1 MFQKCVIS
9 ISPDKTNPL
18 RQAVKEV
25 FFKIIDDRALDLL
38 CRKISQSSGD
48 IRVVFDIMKS
58 AFGKLEQTV
67 NGLETIE
74 EIKQKCVISMSGII
88 EVFDSKKGLKV
99 KDTLKSL
106 PRQDIIVLDSICN
119 LFDLTGEEKVLA
131 IDQVFHQ
138 V

>member
-1 MFQKCVIS
+1 
-9 ISPDKTNPL
+9 
-18 RQAVKEV
+18 
-25 FFKIIDDRALDLL
+25 
-38 CRKISQSSGD
+38 
-48 IRVVFDIMKS
+48 
-58 AFGKLEQTV
+58 
-67 NGLETIE
+67 
-74 EIKQKCVISMSGII
+74 MSGII

-138 V
+138 VQQNCRKMSHPNIDQKQLVYCIEELEYYGFVNMLKQTKKQSKDVMTKKFKLTVDLKELCYELDQHPSI

>member
-1 MFQKCVIS
+1 
-9 ISPDKTNPL
+9 
-18 RQAVKEV
+18 
-25 FFKIIDDRALDLL
+25 
-38 CRKISQSSGD
+38 
-48 IRVVFDIMKS
+48 MKS

-119 LFDLTGEEKVLA
+119 LFDLTGEEKILA